1 MQKYGNIGKIFHKLA
16 NQKWTG
22 KCGNVTTPENFPKL
36 ANNKTKGKIRKYD
49 NTGSEMF
56 TMATWKIGKRK
67 QNKKKRNI
75 IQKLRKMKLIIGE
88 NERKSFGKL
97 ATLEILEGGG
107 GETMENRNEPQ
118 CDNWIV
124 MSFRSDMETDINKE
138 RKRIPNWEPQNRV
151 GPAQR
156 NRKPAITPPPADYN
170 RAEV

>member
-1 MQKYGNIGKIFHKLA
+1 
-16 NQKWTG
+16 
-22 KCGNVTTPENFPKL
+22 
-36 ANNKTKGKIRKYD
+36 
-49 NTGSEMF
+49 
-56 TMATWKIGKRK
+56 
-67 QNKKKRNI
+67 
-75 IQKLRKMKLIIGE
+75 MKLIIGE

-138 RKRIPNWEPQNRV
+138 IKRIPNWEPQNRV

-170 RAEV
+170 RAEVWVTGNYLQSASIGRRLQMAARPNHLHLNNRVVINAVAPHATISRLTGRQSSGNIMNNNNQSIK